1 MSFRESSAAA
11 VFQYLA
17 SASEAGA
24 GADDTVVRV
33 GVAVGLGLLP
43 RVREKRR
50 ECNLLPGLLREELM
64 VLSTGTTVFLS
75 RDEGRHLLQR
85 TEKLLLLLLLL
96 AGVVAGF
103 LWWSGVGW
111 CLYGNASSSDA
122 FFGSVSPSSCTAI
135 SGTCSQTNIKALSSV
150 TTRKK
155 LRGTA
160 YMVTYWSED
169 RGARRRRLAGTRR
182 GGRGRRRGHGGALD
196 SIES

>member
-96 AGVVAGF
+96 AVLLLVSCGGVESAGAYMEMRR
-103 LWWSGVGW
+103 L
-111 CLYGNASSSDA
+111 L
-122 FFGSVSPSSCTAI
+122 T
-135 SGTCSQTNIKALSSV
+135 LSSFV
-150 TTRKK
+150 LSPLFLHRH
-155 LRGTA
+155 LRNLFTNK
-160 YMVTYWSED
+160 YKSIIISNYSEEIK
-169 RGARRRRLAGTRR
+169 GYCL
-182 GGRGRRRGHGGALD
+182 HGYIL
-196 SIES
+196 E